1 MNIPVVIDS
10 PMGWVIST
18 PSSIPMGIIGRSM
31 APAINEMHTVNANTP
46 QMRQNSKKSID
57 MAESIVRKLMDTL

>member
-1 MNIPVVIDS
+1 
-10 PMGWVIST
+10 
-18 PSSIPMGIIGRSM
+18 MGIIGRSM